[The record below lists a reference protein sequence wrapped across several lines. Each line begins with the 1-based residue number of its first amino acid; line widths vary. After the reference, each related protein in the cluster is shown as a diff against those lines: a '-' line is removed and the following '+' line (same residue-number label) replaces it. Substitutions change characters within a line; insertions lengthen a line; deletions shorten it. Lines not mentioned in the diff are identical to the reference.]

1 MSEKCRLSF
10 TNSRFQF
17 FRDPGTV
24 SWVFLNYFSW
34 KEGVNGRSKFHHN
47 SLNMSSQNSVL
58 RTKYQSFMVNH
69 HPSPRHALS
78 RISHDSIFLM
88 TGLCLDDFIGLVKMV

>member
-24 SWVFLNYFSW
+24 SWVFLNYFLW
-34 KEGVNGRSKFHHN
+34 KEGINSRSKFHHQQPELVFTKLSIKN
-47 SLNMSSQNSVL
+47 QVPVL
-58 RTKYQSFMVNH
+58 HGQ
-69 HPSPRHALS
+69 PSPQPTPCTV
-78 RISHDSIFLM
+78 SHDSIFLM